1 MAELVDLHRN
11 LGVGFKK
18 HFNHWKL
25 ALLGMDES
33 LFKLLKLVK
42 LKRYKFKNGPLD
54 VELNLYQL
62 DDKQV
67 SLTTDDKKARV

>member
-1 MAELVDLHRN
+1 
-11 LGVGFKK
+11 
-18 HFNHWKL
+18 
-25 ALLGMDES
+25 MDES
-33 LFKLLKLVK
+33 LFKLLKLVR

-67 SLTTDDKKARV
+67 SLTTDDKKALNFEGSTSFANRLKKITAESP